1 MDQLQTSPEDTR
13 VPDDDILARSVF
25 VKNVEYSATVKEL
38 EEHFKECGAIKRT
51 KIGVD
56 KATGQPLGY
65 AYIEFEQHE
74 GAVRAKLLSE
84 SLFKGRQITVMPKR
98 KN

>member
-1 MDQLQTSPEDTR
+1 MEQHNTNSNSLQDDARASEKPSDED
-13 VPDDDILARSVF
+13 VLARSVF

-38 EEHFKECGAIKRT
+38 EEHFKECGTIRRT

-65 AYIEFEQHE
+65 AYIEFE
-74 GAVRAKLLSE
+74 V
-84 SLFKGRQITVMPKR
+84 
-98 KN
+98 